1 VVRQLSAQRSRY
13 AVLGDCDSY
22 VVAALLEPHEFLD
35 VIVRDR
41 PGVELFDL
49 KIKLNELLGELPP
62 FVDHARRSSRADD
75 TSNDSFE

>member
-1 VVRQLSAQRSRY
+1 VRQFAAQRSRY
-13 AVLGDCDSY
+13 AVLVDCDSY
-22 VVAALLEPHEFLD
+22 LVPALLEPRKFLD

-49 KIKLNELLGELPP
+49 KIELNELLGELPP

-75 TSNDSFE
+75 NPNDSFE